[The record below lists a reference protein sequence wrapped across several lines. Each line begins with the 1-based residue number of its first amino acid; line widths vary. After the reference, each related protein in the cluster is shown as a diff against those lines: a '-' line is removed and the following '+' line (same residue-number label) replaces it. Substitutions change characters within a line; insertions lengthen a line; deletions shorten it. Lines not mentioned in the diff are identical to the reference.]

1 MYLKAKALPA
11 VPGGVG
17 GGMRQWR
24 PHAHGMVATVHPRVP
39 VGEGPDIHVHDPE
52 LPLLRTSWTL
62 THVDGEHRED
72 TVLVRRGRQKLT
84 RREYRTRPGAQ
95 RGAGPGRT
103 EGNAEGRAF
112 GRKHVFQ
119 CPLCYSLV
127 ELGEAIKVANGVV
140 QVSDGD

>member
-1 MYLKAKALPA
+1 
-11 VPGGVG
+11 
-17 GGMRQWR
+17 
-24 PHAHGMVATVHPRVP
+24 MVATVHPRVP

-62 THVDGEHRED
+62 TQVDGEHRED

-127 ELGEAIKVANGVV
+127 ELGEAIKVAKGVG